1 LVQSNGGLHGAQC
14 GVGTIMMAYL
24 YDIDWKG
31 IKDTLQK
38 TGAPTTAEELGVEP
52 ESIIEA
58 LVQACTIRPE
68 RYTILNIKQLDYT
81 SAEQL
86 AKVTGVIP

>member
-1 LVQSNGGLHGAQC
+1 MELLHGEQC

-31 IKDTLQK
+31 IKDTLEK

-52 ESIIEA
+52 ESIIKCSGA
-58 LVQACTIRPE
+58 SLHYP
-68 RYTILNIKQLDYT
+68 
-81 SAEQL
+81 S
-86 AKVTGVIP
+86 